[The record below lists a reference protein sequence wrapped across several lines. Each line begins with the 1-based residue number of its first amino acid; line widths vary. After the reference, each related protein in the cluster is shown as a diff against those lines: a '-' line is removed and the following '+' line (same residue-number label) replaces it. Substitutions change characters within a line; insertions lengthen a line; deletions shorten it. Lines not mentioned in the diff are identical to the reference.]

1 MKITIVSFW
10 APNNHLSAVSATLLT
25 ALRQMVSLFLVNG
38 FAFDGAVSTV
48 SETAGSV
55 SASGTR
61 YRITLNAPA
70 TIWGGRALQQ
80 QRAVLNNDFV
90 LKTAEEISRRAGF
103 EVVSP
108 SISYDGIREEIL
120 FTVQ

>member
-10 APNNHLSAVSATLLT
+10 APNNHLSAVSATLLA